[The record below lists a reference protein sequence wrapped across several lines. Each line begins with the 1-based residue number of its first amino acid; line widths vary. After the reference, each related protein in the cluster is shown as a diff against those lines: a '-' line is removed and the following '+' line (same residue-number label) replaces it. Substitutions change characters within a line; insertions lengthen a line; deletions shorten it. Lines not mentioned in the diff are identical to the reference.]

1 MRHARLLAP
10 IIIAV
15 PMLFGAAAP
24 ALAAAD
30 HAGHQAGHAAGVKLS
45 AALDGSA
52 GGDSDGTGAFAATAD
67 VAGGQL
73 CYTLTAANT
82 SPPAMA
88 HIHIGEAGKS
98 GPPVV
103 SLKVTST
110 EECTSAPADVL
121 KAIVANP
128 GGYYVNVH
136 TADFPA
142 GAIRGQLKK

>member
-1 MRHARLLAP
+1 MRHALLAP
-10 IIIAV
+10 MMIAA
-15 PMLFGAAAP
+15 PMLFGAASA
-24 ALAAAD
+24 AVAAD
-30 HAGHQAGHAAGVKLS
+30 PHAGHGTGHAAGVKLT

-67 VAGGQL
+67 VDGGKL

-82 SPPAMA
+82 APPAMA
-88 HIHIGEAGKS
+88 HIHTGEAGKN

-103 SLKVTST
+103 SLKMTST
-110 EECTSAPADVL
+110 EECASAPVDTL

-128 GGYYVNVH
+128 AGYYVNVH